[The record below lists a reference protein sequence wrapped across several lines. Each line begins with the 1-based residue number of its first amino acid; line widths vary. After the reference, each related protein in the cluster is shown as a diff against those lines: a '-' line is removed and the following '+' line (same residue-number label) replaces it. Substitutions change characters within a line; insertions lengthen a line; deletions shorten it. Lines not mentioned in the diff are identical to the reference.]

1 MSSTNSNKEVRLTT
15 NEQRVY
21 IEVLKNKVSTLKDV
35 TEVTGNYHTSRDTMS
50 RLVSKGYALRVHR
63 GYYAGVPPEY
73 LNTNYEIDRYVLAHK
88 VSNLDGALAYHTALE
103 LHGVAQ
109 SYFNTVYYLRKKP
122 LKIFEFQG
130 IEYRYLRSKKLFGLT
145 QIMREGISL
154 PVTDRERTFLD
165 CIKRQDYCGGL
176 EEMLKSLSTFHTINV
191 EQLDKY
197 LKKYNEQSLVQK
209 TGFVLSLMQ
218 DEMRIPESYLAKLR
232 KKVRGK
238 AYYLDPR
245 PKSGSG
251 QLVSEWN
258 LIVPKNLEEVM
269 RFA

>member
-1 MSSTNSNKEVRLTT
+1 MSSTNSNNVVVLTP
-15 NEQRVY
+15 NEQAVY
-21 IEVLKNKVSTLKDV
+21 LEVLKKKVCSLKDV
-35 TEVTGNYHTSRDTMS
+35 TEVTENYETSRATMS

-88 VSNLDGALAYHTALE
+88 VSNLDGTLAYHSALE

-109 SYFNTVYYLRKKP
+109 SYFNTVYYLREKP
-122 LKIFEFQG
+122 LRTFRFQG

-165 CIKRQDYCGGL
+165 CIRRQDYCGGL
-176 EEMLKSLSTFHTINV
+176 EEMLKSLSTFHTLDV
-191 EQLDKY
+191 QKLDKY
-197 LKKYNEQSLVQK
+197 LNKYNEQSLLHK
-209 TGFVLSLMQ
+209 AGFVLSLMQ
-218 DEMRIPESYLAKLR
+218 DEMRIPEDYLSKLR
-232 KKVRGK
+232 KKVKGK
-238 AYYLDPR
+238 AYYLEPR
-245 PKSGSG
+245 AKSGSG
-251 QLVSEWN
+251 QLVSDWN
-258 LIVPKNLEEVM
+258 LIVPKNLKEVM